1 MKRIISIY
9 ICFFTLICS
18 PLMVLSAENSV
29 QMQELDKYL
38 DKIYLNSDMNAEIR
52 EKMQKSYQE
61 HLEKLIPQIMQNP
74 DYVKRKMGIDIGDDE
89 YEMQQLYDMYAL
101 NTDTGLLVSNMK
113 MFKYLNQYSKKDC
126 ISYLLSDVI
135 FFYVKCNVLGGADF
149 SVDGTYLQGDELKE
163 MYKHSSRVLADD
175 DVYDYLK
182 NRNQIK
188 NDLLAKGER
197 DVQDVRLFGIGNITL
212 LYIKCESNEYLVK
225 LHDNNDNILPKIK
238 PFEIY
243 KANEM
248 LEAFNDTDVKNSPY
262 SQNISESVLTT
273 KPTYDREAESL
284 QSEGLL
290 RGNEKGLDLLKP
302 LTRIEATAMLVRA
315 MGYENI
321 PTSDTSYFADIQS
334 DNWGAKY
341 ANIARDKG
349 IAAGVGDGMFA
360 PDEMITA
367 SQFATLILR
376 NMGEN
381 PDWQTA
387 INTFVERGLITSEQA
402 EKMDL
407 FTRGD
412 MAKIIYEARQRSMF

>member
-1 MKRIISIY
+1 MKKILLIFISILIMISGMIPVFSTENNLQRLGVDEFLDR
-9 ICFFTLICS
+9 IC
-18 PLMVLSAENSV
+18 
-29 QMQELDKYL
+29 
-38 DKIYLNSDMNAEIR
+38 LNSGSNAEIR
-52 EKMQKSYQE
+52 EKMQESYQE
-61 HLEKLIPQIMQNP
+61 YLEKLIPQIMQNP

-126 ISYLLSDVI
+126 ISYLLSDVM

-238 PFEIY
+238 SFEIY

-273 KPTYDREAESL
+273 KPIYTAEAESL

-315 MGYENI
+315 MGYEDI
-321 PTSDTSYFADIQS
+321 PTSDTSYFVDIQS

-341 ANIARDKG
+341 ANIAKDKG

-367 SQFATLILR
+367 SQFVTLILR

-381 PDWQTA
+381 PDWETA
-387 INTFVERGLITSEQA
+387 INTFVERGLITSVQA

-412 MAKIIYEARQRSMF
+412 MAKIIYEAKQRSMF